1 MAAVRF
7 SKALR
12 SGSINEIFAI
22 LPYVPGN
29 VVDINIM
36 NMLNCCYKSSDILKL
51 LDFFAQS
58 KYYISSY
65 AYECVIIT
73 AGRIGDSRL
82 VTMLYDA
89 AVKKNGQRM
98 SLVDALL
105 HAYRV
110 CDAHQKVISFTYGL
124 FSENAEITAIQYE
137 DILRTLTTHPEYDS
151 LCVHI
156 VSKMK
161 SQNRFLSLPVLSI
174 LLNSLETRSP
184 SLSVQLINQTRFQ
197 KGDKDLLNVILSRE
211 MTKCSEQQNPQG
223 MLCLYCEMQTRG
235 IAIDDSETSRL
246 KRCIHTL
253 MRSGYVFDVPKSDDV
268 FTRLWSEC
276 WLEERETSSSNL
288 DDYLDEMKHSER
300 NHMIELA
307 VLLRFVMISLSSDL

>member
-1 MAAVRF
+1 
-7 SKALR
+7 
-12 SGSINEIFAI
+12 
-22 LPYVPGN
+22 
-29 VVDINIM
+29 M

-51 LDFFAQS
+51 LDFFVQS

-73 AGRIGDSRL
+73 AGRIGDSSL
-82 VTMLYDA
+82 VTMLYEA
-89 AVKKNGQRM
+89 AVKKNGNRT
-98 SLVDALL
+98 SLIDALL

-124 FSENAEITAIQYE
+124 FSENSKISSIQYE
-137 DILRTLTTHPEYDS
+137 DILRTLTTHAEYDS
-151 LCVHI
+151 LCEHI

-161 SQNRFLSLPVLSI
+161 SQNRYLSLPVLSI
-174 LLNSLETRSP
+174 LLNALETRSP
-184 SLSVQLINQTRFQ
+184 SLSVQLIRQTHFQ

-223 MLCLYCEMQTRG
+223 MLCLYCEMQNRG

-253 MRSGYVFDVPKSDDV
+253 MRSGFVFDVAKNDNV

-276 WLEERETSSSNL
+276 WLEEREKLPSNL
-288 DDYLDEMKHSER
+288 DDFLDVMKHSER
-300 NHMIELA
+300 NHTIEME
-307 VLLRFVMISLSSDL
+307 VLMRFVMMYLEVDF